1 MQEVYEILFTIK
13 AAEESKKL
21 SETQVNELKLS
32 QQSIEMNLVEINRL
46 NKEVLQWEAKAE
58 DLNFELT

>member
-1 MQEVYEILFTIK
+1 MQE

-58 DLNFELT
+58 DLNFELTSWEK

>member
-1 MQEVYEILFTIK
+1 MQN
-13 AAEESKKL
+13 AAEESKKM

-32 QQSIEMNLVEINRL
+32 QQSTEMNLVEINRL

>member
-1 MQEVYEILFTIK
+1 MQE

-21 SETQVNELKLS
+21 SEMQVNELKLS